1 MSSFSSFG
9 MTEGGQQA
17 LTPSSQSQSYL
28 TQLSQS
34 EATQQYDAVDSEVGE
49 TVQVAYWA
57 RVFNLI
63 GFPFEYR
70 DLGPEEDQVEFRIGR
85 DKANKPKNHVNLK
98 SNHVSGPHCTIFY
111 DKVRKKV
118 YIIDYSTNGTFVN
131 GTRLVKNKPRQ
142 LNDLDKIS
150 LCINIRNAATP
161 GSARVSPGHGGK
173 NEPLFSLSIKLP
185 NTVTDM
191 STQQSESTNDIQF
204 LEKYENRETL
214 GSGSFG
220 TVFRCVNK
228 ETGKVY
234 ACKECNVRQF
244 DRVEENGADN
254 FVTEARIMQDL
265 KHEGIVECYEIFT
278 STDKCRLVM
287 EYVDGGDLFDYIYD
301 NGAYSE
307 ADGKAL
313 LKNILS
319 ALAYAHAKGFA
330 HRDLKPEN
338 IFLTKLDNRVCK
350 IGDWGSAKNEIKQVL
365 KTFVGT
371 GCYLAPEVLHRNR
384 SVSKAGSYTIA
395 ADMWSLGVIMFVVF
409 TQEAP
414 FTYTHF
420 EKTHGRPSINF
431 ENKKL
436 KVLSCPARDLLRR
449 LLQVDPEARIS
460 AEQALAHDWFA

>member
-1 MSSFSSFG
+1 M
-9 MTEGGQQA
+9 
-17 LTPSSQSQSYL
+17 
-28 TQLSQS
+28 
-34 EATQQYDAVDSEVGE
+34 
-49 TVQVAYWA
+49 
-57 RVFNLI
+57 
-63 GFPFEYR
+63 
-70 DLGPEEDQVEFRIGR
+70 
-85 DKANKPKNHVNLK
+85 
-98 SNHVSGPHCTIFY
+98 
-111 DKVRKKV
+111 
-118 YIIDYSTNGTFVN
+118 
-131 GTRLVKNKPRQ
+131 
-142 LNDLDKIS
+142 
-150 LCINIRNAATP
+150 
-161 GSARVSPGHGGK
+161 
-173 NEPLFSLSIKLP
+173 
-185 NTVTDM
+185 
-191 STQQSESTNDIQF
+191 
-204 LEKYENRETL
+204 
-214 GSGSFG
+214 
-220 TVFRCVNK
+220 
-228 ETGKVY
+228 
-234 ACKECNVRQF
+234 
-244 DRVEENGADN
+244 
-254 FVTEARIMQDL
+254 
-265 KHEGIVECYEIFT
+265 
-278 STDKCRLVM
+278 
-287 EYVDGGDLFDYIYD
+287 FDYIYD

-460 AEQALAHDWFA
+460 AEQAFAHDWFA